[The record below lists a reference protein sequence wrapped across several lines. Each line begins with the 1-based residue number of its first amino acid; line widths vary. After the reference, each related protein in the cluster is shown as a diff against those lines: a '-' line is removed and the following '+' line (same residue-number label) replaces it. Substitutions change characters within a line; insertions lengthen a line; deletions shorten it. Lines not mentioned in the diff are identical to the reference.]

1 MSLLQI
7 IDIITKT
14 SIIIFAACL
23 ITLIVISISMA
34 FNYGDD
40 AKLTKLAIIVGVL
53 SVLTII
59 PIVSINAYSQENV
72 WFNDKYDVYAMA
84 DQYHATRLMCDRNSS
99 DQPYIVH
106 YEGFGREQW
115 VLYEP
120 EPDPQAQFSRME
132 DE

>member
-34 FNYGDD
+34 FNYLDD
-40 AKLTKLAIIVGVL
+40 AKLTKLAVIVGIISVL
-53 SVLTII
+53 SII
-59 PIVSINAYSQENV
+59 PVVSIDAYAQENV
-72 WFNDKYDVYAMA
+72 WFDDKYDVYAMA
-84 DQYHATRLMCDRNSS
+84 DQYNATRLICDRHSS

-106 YEGFGREQW
+106 YEGFGLEQW